1 FLHELAMSK
10 SHARWAT
17 SATLLAMTVGMLAGG
32 VLTDW
37 TRQHWLGRWGRI
49 AIPIAGMAASAV
61 FVVLA
66 VAGVGR
72 AAAVACFALS
82 MATLGMSE
90 AAFWVT
96 GVELGRRW
104 GGTTGALLNT
114 VGNAG
119 GLVAPV
125 VTPLFADQ
133 MGWHWGLRLAGGLC
147 LLGGLCWLG
156 VAADDRPS
164 QAAPSA

>member
-1 FLHELAMSK
+1 
-10 SHARWAT
+10 
-17 SATLLAMTVGMLAGG
+17 
-32 VLTDW
+32 
-37 TRQHWLGRWGRI
+37 
-49 AIPIAGMAASAV
+49 
-61 FVVLA
+61 
-66 VAGVGR
+66 
-72 AAAVACFALS
+72 
-82 MATLGMSE
+82 
-90 AAFWVT
+90 
-96 GVELGRRW
+96 
-104 GGTTGALLNT
+104 

-164 QAAPSA
+164 QAAPA

>member
-1 FLHELAMSK
+1 
-10 SHARWAT
+10 
-17 SATLLAMTVGMLAGG
+17 
-32 VLTDW
+32 
-37 TRQHWLGRWGRI
+37 
-49 AIPIAGMAASAV
+49 MAASAV

-72 AAAVACFALS
+72 GVAVACFALS

-164 QAAPSA
+164 QAAPA